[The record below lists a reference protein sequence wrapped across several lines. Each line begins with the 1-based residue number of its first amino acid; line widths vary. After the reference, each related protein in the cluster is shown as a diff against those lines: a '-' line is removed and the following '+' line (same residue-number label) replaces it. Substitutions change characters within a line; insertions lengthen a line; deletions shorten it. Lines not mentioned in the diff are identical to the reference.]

1 MLISHSRWRTNKEN
15 NKYDDNSFNPYLQS
29 GGGWLQSLWDSLQ
42 KQTVKDFEWL
52 VVDDGSTDGTKNL
65 ITQLQENSDFSIRY
79 IYKNNGGKHT
89 ALNVGIQ
96 TICSELTFI
105 VDSDDCVTDD
115 AVESILKIHQKYR
128 SQNNICGYAF
138 LRAFPDG
145 KVNGK
150 KFDVDEKIGS
160 YIDVRVNGDDTGA
173 DKAEVF
179 KTHCLK
185 EFPFPE
191 YPNEKFLGED
201 LVWVRMARKYQMVH
215 INKAIYIGNY
225 LEDGLTNNRRKHNIA
240 SPIGC
245 MHRAEEFME
254 SDLKTRYRIKGG
266 LQYIVYG
273 RFAGVKICDLIRKSR
288 HKILAT
294 VCIPGGLFL
303 YSRWRNAQ

>member
-1 MLISHSRWRTNKEN
+1 MTVTVLTPT
-15 NKYDDNSFNPYLQS
+15 FNR
-29 GGGWLQSLWDSLQ
+29 GGVLRSLWDSLQ

-65 ITQLQENSDFSIRY
+65 ITQLQENSDFPIRY
-79 IYKNNGGKHT
+79 IYKSNGGKHT

-115 AVESILKIHQKYR
+115 AVESILKIHKKYR
-128 SQNNICGYAF
+128 LQNNICGYAF

-160 YIDVRVNGDDTGA
+160 YIDVRVNGDDTSA

-215 INKAIYIGNY
+215 INKTIYIGNY

-240 SPIGC
+240 SPVGC

-273 RFAGVKICDLIRKSR
+273 RFAGVKVVDLIRKSR

-294 VCIPGGLFL
+294 VCIPGGLLL
-303 YSRWRNAQ
+303 YARWNKAQ

>member
-1 MLISHSRWRTNKEN
+1 MMITVLTPT
-15 NKYDDNSFNPYLQS
+15 FNR
-29 GGGWLQSLWDSLQ
+29 GGRLQSLWDSLQ

-65 ITQLQENSDFSIRY
+65 ITQLQEKSDFPIRY

-96 TICSELTFI
+96 TICSELIFI

-115 AVESILKIHQKYR
+115 AVESILKIHKKYR

-150 KFDVDEKIGS
+150 KFDVNEKIGS

-201 LVWVRMARKYQMVH
+201 LVWVRMARKYEMVH
-215 INKAIYIGNY
+215 INKAIYVGNY

-273 RFAGVKICDLIRKSR
+273 RFAGVKVVDLIRKSR
-288 HKILAT
+288 HKVLAT
-294 VCIPGGLFL
+294 VCTPGGLFL
-303 YSRWRNAQ
+303 HSRWSKAQ

>member
-1 MLISHSRWRTNKEN
+1 MTVTVLTPT
-15 NKYDDNSFNPYLQS
+15 FNR
-29 GGGWLQSLWDSLQ
+29 GGGLQSLWDSLQ
-42 KQTVKDFEWL
+42 KQTVKEFEWL
-52 VVDDGSTDGTKNL
+52 VVDDGSTDGTKDL
-65 ITQLQENSDFSIRY
+65 ITQLQEKSDFPIRY
-79 IYKNNGGKHT
+79 IYKSNGGKHT

-115 AVESILKIHQKYR
+115 AVESILKIHKKYR

-150 KFDVDEKIGS
+150 KFDVNEKIGS

-201 LVWVRMARKYQMVH
+201 LVWVRMARKYEMVH
-215 INKAIYIGNY
+215 INKAIYVGNY

-273 RFAGVKICDLIRKSR
+273 RFAGVKIVDLIRKSR
-288 HKILAT
+288 HKVLAT
-294 VCIPGGLFL
+294 VCTPGGLFL
-303 YSRWRNAQ
+303 HSRWSKAQ

>member
-1 MLISHSRWRTNKEN
+1 MMITVLTPT
-15 NKYDDNSFNPYLQS
+15 FNR
-29 GGGWLQSLWDSLQ
+29 GGLQSLWDSLQ

-52 VVDDGSTDGTKNL
+52 VVDDGSTDSTKNL
-65 ITQLQENSDFSIRY
+65 ITQLQEKSDFPIRY

-96 TICSELTFI
+96 TICSELIFI

-115 AVESILKIHQKYR
+115 AVESILKIHKKYR

-145 KVNGK
+145 KINGK

-201 LVWVRMARKYQMVH
+201 LVWVRMARKYEMVH
-215 INKAIYIGNY
+215 INKAIYVGNY

-273 RFAGVKICDLIRKSR
+273 RFAGVKVVDLIRKSR
-288 HKILAT
+288 HKVLAT
-294 VCIPGGLFL
+294 VCTPGGLFL
-303 YSRWRNAQ
+303 HSRWSKAQ

>member
-1 MLISHSRWRTNKEN
+1 MMITVLTPT
-15 NKYDDNSFNPYLQS
+15 FNR
-29 GGGWLQSLWDSLQ
+29 GGGLQSLWDSLQ

-52 VVDDGSTDGTKNL
+52 VVDDGSSDGTKNL
-65 ITQLQENSDFSIRY
+65 ITQLQEKSDFPVRY

-96 TICSELTFI
+96 TICSELIFI

-115 AVESILKIHQKYR
+115 AVESILKIHKKYR

-201 LVWVRMARKYQMVH
+201 LVWVRMARKYEMVH
-215 INKAIYIGNY
+215 INKAIYVGNY

-273 RFAGVKICDLIRKSR
+273 KFAGVKVVDLIRKSR
-288 HKILAT
+288 HKVLAT
-294 VCIPGGLFL
+294 VCTPGGLFL
-303 YSRWRNAQ
+303 HSRWSKAQ

>member
-1 MLISHSRWRTNKEN
+1 MMITVLTPT
-15 NKYDDNSFNPYLQS
+15 FNR
-29 GGGWLQSLWDSLQ
+29 GGRLQSLWNSLQ

-65 ITQLQENSDFSIRY
+65 ITQLQEKSDFPIRY

-96 TICSELTFI
+96 TICSELIFI

-115 AVESILKIHQKYR
+115 AVESILKIHKKYS

-145 KVNGK
+145 KINGK

-185 EFPFPE
+185 EFQFPE

-201 LVWVRMARKYQMVH
+201 LVWVRMARKYEMVH
-215 INKAIYIGNY
+215 INKAIYVGNY

-273 RFAGVKICDLIRKSR
+273 RFAGVKVVDLIRKSR
-288 HKILAT
+288 HKVLAT
-294 VCIPGGLFL
+294 VCTPGGLFL
-303 YSRWRNAQ
+303 HSRWSKAQ

>member
-1 MLISHSRWRTNKEN
+1 MTVTVLTPT
-15 NKYDDNSFNPYLQS
+15 FNRERVLR
-29 GGGWLQSLWDSLQ
+29 SLWDSLQ

-65 ITQLQENSDFSIRY
+65 ITQLQEKSDFPIRY
-79 IYKNNGGKHT
+79 IYKSNGGKHT

-115 AVESILKIHQKYR
+115 AIESILKIHKKYR

-201 LVWVRMARKYQMVH
+201 LVWLRMARKYEMVH
-215 INKAIYIGNY
+215 INKAIYVGNY

-240 SPIGC
+240 SPVGC

-273 RFAGVKICDLIRKSR
+273 RFAGVKVVDLIRKSR

-294 VCIPGGLFL
+294 VCIPGGLLL
-303 YSRWRNAQ
+303 YTRWNKAQ

>member
-1 MLISHSRWRTNKEN
+1 MTATVLTPT
-15 NKYDDNSFNPYLQS
+15 FNR
-29 GGGWLQSLWDSLQ
+29 GGGRLQSLWNSLQ

-52 VVDDGSTDGTKNL
+52 VVDDGSTDGTKDL
-65 ITQLQENSDFSIRY
+65 ITQLQEKSDFPIRY
-79 IYKNNGGKHT
+79 IYKSNGGKHT

-96 TICSELTFI
+96 TICSELIFI

-115 AVESILKIHQKYR
+115 AVESILKIHKKYR

-201 LVWVRMARKYQMVH
+201 LVWVRMARKYEMVH
-215 INKAIYIGNY
+215 INKAIYVGNY

-254 SDLKTRYRIKGG
+254 PDLKTRYRIKGG

-273 RFAGVKICDLIRKSR
+273 RFAGVKVVDLIRKSR
-288 HKILAT
+288 HKVLAT
-294 VCIPGGLFL
+294 VCTPGGLFL
-303 YSRWRNAQ
+303 HSRWSKAQ

>member
-1 MLISHSRWRTNKEN
+1 M
-15 NKYDDNSFNPYLQS
+15 
-29 GGGWLQSLWDSLQ
+29 Q

-52 VVDDGSTDGTKNL
+52 IVDDGSTDGTKNL
-65 ITQLQENSDFSIRY
+65 ITQLQEESDFPIRY
-79 IYKNNGGKHT
+79 IYKSNGGKHT

-105 VDSDDCVTDD
+105 VDSDDYVTED
-115 AVESILKIHQKYR
+115 AIESILKIHKKYR
-128 SQNNICGYAF
+128 LQNNICGYAF

-160 YIDVRVNGDDTGA
+160 YIDVRVNGDDTSA

-201 LVWVRMARKYQMVH
+201 LVWVRMARKYEMVH
-215 INKAIYIGNY
+215 INKAIYVGNY

-240 SPIGC
+240 SPVGC

-273 RFAGVKICDLIRKSR
+273 RFVGVKICDLIRKSR

-294 VCIPGGLFL
+294 VCIPGGLLL
-303 YSRWRNAQ
+303 YARWNKAQ

>member
-1 MLISHSRWRTNKEN
+1 MTVTVLTPT
-15 NKYDDNSFNPYLQS
+15 FNR
-29 GGGWLQSLWDSLQ
+29 GGGLQSLWDSLQ

-52 VVDDGSTDGTKNL
+52 VVDDGSTDGTKDL
-65 ITQLQENSDFSIRY
+65 ITQLQEKSDFPIRY

-96 TICSELTFI
+96 TICSELVFI

-115 AVESILKIHQKYR
+115 AVESILKIHKKYR

-201 LVWVRMARKYQMVH
+201 LVWVRMARKYEMVH
-215 INKAIYIGNY
+215 INKAIYVGNY

-273 RFAGVKICDLIRKSR
+273 RFAGVKVVDLIRKSR
-288 HKILAT
+288 HKVLAT
-294 VCIPGGLFL
+294 VCTPGGLFL
-303 YSRWRNAQ
+303 HSRWSKAQ

>member
-1 MLISHSRWRTNKEN
+1 MTVTVLTPT
-15 NKYDDNSFNPYLQS
+15 FNR
-29 GGGWLQSLWDSLQ
+29 GGGLQSLWDSLQ
-42 KQTVKDFEWL
+42 KQTVIDFEWL

-65 ITQLQENSDFSIRY
+65 ITQLQEKSDFPIRY
-79 IYKNNGGKHT
+79 IYKSNGGKHT
-89 ALNVGIQ
+89 ALSVGIQ

-115 AVESILKIHQKYR
+115 AVESILKIHKKYR

-201 LVWVRMARKYQMVH
+201 LVWVRMARKYEMVH
-215 INKAIYIGNY
+215 INKAIYVGNY

-240 SPIGC
+240 SPVGC

-273 RFAGVKICDLIRKSR
+273 RFAGVKVVDLIRKSR
-288 HKILAT
+288 HKVLAT
-294 VCIPGGLFL
+294 VCMPGGLFL
-303 YSRWRNAQ
+303 HSRWSKAQ

>member
-1 MLISHSRWRTNKEN
+1 MR
-15 NKYDDNSFNPYLQS
+15 
-29 GGGWLQSLWDSLQ
+29 SLWDSLQ

-65 ITQLQENSDFSIRY
+65 ITQLQENSDFPIRY
-79 IYKNNGGKHT
+79 IYKSNGGKHT

-115 AVESILKIHQKYR
+115 AVESILKIHKKYR
-128 SQNNICGYAF
+128 LQNNICGYAF

-160 YIDVRVNGDDTGA
+160 YIDVRVNGDDTSA

-215 INKAIYIGNY
+215 INKTIYIGNY

-240 SPIGC
+240 SPVGC

-273 RFAGVKICDLIRKSR
+273 RFAGVKVVDLIRKSR

-294 VCIPGGLFL
+294 VCIPGGLLL
-303 YSRWRNAQ
+303 YARWNKAQ

>member
-1 MLISHSRWRTNKEN
+1 MTVTVLTPT
-15 NKYDDNSFNPYLQS
+15 FNR
-29 GGGWLQSLWDSLQ
+29 GGRLQSLWNSLQ

-52 VVDDGSTDGTKNL
+52 VVDDGSTDGTKDL
-65 ITQLQENSDFSIRY
+65 ITQLQEKSDFPIRY
-79 IYKNNGGKHT
+79 IYKSNGGKHT

-115 AVESILKIHQKYR
+115 AVESILKIHKKYR

-150 KFDVDEKIGS
+150 KFDVNEKIGS

-201 LVWVRMARKYQMVH
+201 LVWVRMARKYEMVH
-215 INKAIYIGNY
+215 INKAIYVGNY

-273 RFAGVKICDLIRKSR
+273 RFAGVKVVDLIRKSR
-288 HKILAT
+288 HKVLAT
-294 VCIPGGLFL
+294 VCTPGGLFL
-303 YSRWRNAQ
+303 HSRWSKAQ

>member
-1 MLISHSRWRTNKEN
+1 MMITVLTPT
-15 NKYDDNSFNPYLQS
+15 FNR
-29 GGGWLQSLWDSLQ
+29 GGGLQSLWDSLQ

-65 ITQLQENSDFSIRY
+65 ITKLQEKSDFPIRY
-79 IYKNNGGKHT
+79 IYKSNGGKHT

-96 TICSELTFI
+96 TIRSELTFI

-115 AVESILKIHQKYR
+115 AVESILKIHKKYR

-150 KFDVDEKIGS
+150 KFDVNEKIGS
-160 YIDVRVNGDDTGA
+160 YIDVRVNGNDTGA

-201 LVWVRMARKYQMVH
+201 LVWVRMARKYEMVH
-215 INKAIYIGNY
+215 INKAIYVGNY

-240 SPIGC
+240 SPVGC

-288 HKILAT
+288 HKVLAT
-294 VCIPGGLFL
+294 VCTPGGLFL
-303 YSRWRNAQ
+303 HSRWSKAQ

>member
-1 MLISHSRWRTNKEN
+1 MTVTVLTPT
-15 NKYDDNSFNPYLQS
+15 FNR
-29 GGGWLQSLWDSLQ
+29 GGRLQSLWNSLQ

-52 VVDDGSTDGTKNL
+52 VVDDGSTDGTKDL
-65 ITQLQENSDFSIRY
+65 ITQLQEKSDFPIRY
-79 IYKNNGGKHT
+79 IYKSNGGKHT

-96 TICSELTFI
+96 TICSELIFI

-115 AVESILKIHQKYR
+115 AVESILKIHKKYR

-201 LVWVRMARKYQMVH
+201 LVWVRMARKYEMVH
-215 INKAIYIGNY
+215 INKAIYVGNY

-254 SDLKTRYRIKGG
+254 PDLKTRYRIKGG

-273 RFAGVKICDLIRKSR
+273 RFAGVKIVDLIRKSR
-288 HKILAT
+288 HKVLAT
-294 VCIPGGLFL
+294 VCTPGGLFL
-303 YSRWRNAQ
+303 HSRWSKAQ

>member
-1 MLISHSRWRTNKEN
+1 MMITVLTPT
-15 NKYDDNSFNPYLQS
+15 FNR
-29 GGGWLQSLWDSLQ
+29 GGGLQSLWDSLQ

-65 ITQLQENSDFSIRY
+65 ITQLQEKSDFPIRY

-96 TICSELTFI
+96 TICSELIFI

-115 AVESILKIHQKYR
+115 AVESILKIHKKYR

-145 KVNGK
+145 KINGK
-150 KFDVDEKIGS
+150 KFDVDERIGS

-201 LVWVRMARKYQMVH
+201 LVWVRMARKYEMVH
-215 INKAIYIGNY
+215 INKAIYVGNY

-254 SDLKTRYRIKGG
+254 SDLRTRYRIKGG

-273 RFAGVKICDLIRKSR
+273 RFAGVKVVDLIRKSR
-288 HKILAT
+288 HKVLAT
-294 VCIPGGLFL
+294 VCTPGGLFL
-303 YSRWRNAQ
+303 HSRWSKAQ

>member
-1 MLISHSRWRTNKEN
+1 MMITVLTPT
-15 NKYDDNSFNPYLQS
+15 FNR
-29 GGGWLQSLWDSLQ
+29 GGGLQSLWDSLQ

-65 ITQLQENSDFSIRY
+65 ITQLQENSDFPIRY

-96 TICSELTFI
+96 TICSELIFI

-115 AVESILKIHQKYR
+115 AVESILKIHKKYR

-201 LVWVRMARKYQMVH
+201 LVWVRMARKYEMVH
-215 INKAIYIGNY
+215 INKAIYVGNY

-273 RFAGVKICDLIRKSR
+273 RFAGVKVVDLIRKSR
-288 HKILAT
+288 HKVLAT
-294 VCIPGGLFL
+294 VCTPGGLFL
-303 YSRWRNAQ
+303 HSRWSKAQ

>member
-1 MLISHSRWRTNKEN
+1 MMITVLTPT
-15 NKYDDNSFNPYLQS
+15 FNR
-29 GGGWLQSLWDSLQ
+29 GGGLQSLWDSLQ
-42 KQTVKDFEWL
+42 KQTVREFEWL

-65 ITQLQENSDFSIRY
+65 ITQLQEKSDFPIRY

-96 TICSELTFI
+96 TICSELIFI

-115 AVESILKIHQKYR
+115 AVESILKIHKKYR

-145 KVNGK
+145 KINGK
-150 KFDVDEKIGS
+150 KFDVDERIGS

-201 LVWVRMARKYQMVH
+201 LVWVRMARKYEMVH
-215 INKAIYIGNY
+215 INKAIYVGNY

-273 RFAGVKICDLIRKSR
+273 RFAGVKVVDLIRKSR
-288 HKILAT
+288 HKVLAT
-294 VCIPGGLFL
+294 VCTPGGLFL
-303 YSRWRNAQ
+303 HSRWSKAQ

>member
-1 MLISHSRWRTNKEN
+1 MITVLTPT
-15 NKYDDNSFNPYLQS
+15 FNR
-29 GGGWLQSLWDSLQ
+29 GGRLQSLWDSLQ

-52 VVDDGSTDGTKNL
+52 VVDDGSTDGTKDL
-65 ITQLQENSDFSIRY
+65 ITQLQEKSDFPIRY

-96 TICSELTFI
+96 TICSELIFI

-115 AVESILKIHQKYR
+115 AVESILKIHKKYR

-201 LVWVRMARKYQMVH
+201 LVWVRMARKYEMVH
-215 INKAIYIGNY
+215 INKAIYVGNY
-225 LEDGLTNNRRKHNIA
+225 LEGGLTNNRRKHNIA
-240 SPIGC
+240 SPVGC

-273 RFAGVKICDLIRKSR
+273 RFAGVKVVDLIRKSR
-288 HKILAT
+288 HKVLAT

-303 YSRWRNAQ
+303 HSRWSKAQ

>member
-1 MLISHSRWRTNKEN
+1 MIITVLTPT
-15 NKYDDNSFNPYLQS
+15 FNR
-29 GGGWLQSLWDSLQ
+29 GGKLQSLWDSLQ

-65 ITQLQENSDFSIRY
+65 ITQLQEKSDFPIRY

-150 KFDVDEKIGS
+150 KFDVDEEIGS

-201 LVWVRMARKYQMVH
+201 LVWVRMARKYEMVH
-215 INKAIYIGNY
+215 INKAIYVGNY

-240 SPIGC
+240 SPVGC

-273 RFAGVKICDLIRKSR
+273 RFAGVKVVDLIRKSR

-294 VCIPGGLFL
+294 VCIPGGLLL
-303 YSRWRNAQ
+303 YARWNKAQ

>member
-1 MLISHSRWRTNKEN
+1 MMITVLTPT
-15 NKYDDNSFNPYLQS
+15 FNR
-29 GGGWLQSLWDSLQ
+29 GGRLQSLWDSLQ

-52 VVDDGSTDGTKNL
+52 VVDDGSTDGTKDL
-65 ITQLQENSDFSIRY
+65 ITQLQEKSDFPIRY

-96 TICSELTFI
+96 TICSELIFI

-115 AVESILKIHQKYR
+115 AVESILKIHKKYR

-201 LVWVRMARKYQMVH
+201 LVWVRMARKYEMVH
-215 INKAIYIGNY
+215 INKAIYVGNY

-273 RFAGVKICDLIRKSR
+273 RFAGVKVVDLIRKSR
-288 HKILAT
+288 HKVLAT

-303 YSRWRNAQ
+303 HSRWSKAQ

>member
-1 MLISHSRWRTNKEN
+1 MMITVLTPT
-15 NKYDDNSFNPYLQS
+15 FNR
-29 GGGWLQSLWDSLQ
+29 GGLQSLWDSLQ

-65 ITQLQENSDFSIRY
+65 ITKLQEKSDFPIRY
-79 IYKNNGGKHT
+79 IYKSNGGKHT

-96 TICSELTFI
+96 TIRSELTFI

-115 AVESILKIHQKYR
+115 AVESILKIHKKYR

-150 KFDVDEKIGS
+150 KFDVNEKIGS

-201 LVWVRMARKYQMVH
+201 LVWVRMARKYEMVH
-215 INKAIYIGNY
+215 INKAIYVGNY

-240 SPIGC
+240 SPVGC

-288 HKILAT
+288 HKVLAT
-294 VCIPGGLFL
+294 VCTPGGLFL
-303 YSRWRNAQ
+303 HSRWSKAQ

>member
-1 MLISHSRWRTNKEN
+1 MTVTILTPT
-15 NKYDDNSFNPYLQS
+15 FNR
-29 GGGWLQSLWDSLQ
+29 GGGLQSLWDSLQ

-52 VVDDGSTDGTKNL
+52 IVDDGSTDGTKNL
-65 ITQLQENSDFSIRY
+65 ITQLQEESDFPIRY
-79 IYKNNGGKHT
+79 IYKSNGGKHT

-115 AVESILKIHQKYR
+115 AVESILKIHKKYR

-179 KTHCLK
+179 KTHCLR

-201 LVWVRMARKYQMVH
+201 LVWVRMARKYEMVH
-215 INKAIYIGNY
+215 INKAIYVGNY

-240 SPIGC
+240 SPVGC

-294 VCIPGGLFL
+294 VCIPGGLLL
-303 YSRWRNAQ
+303 YARWNKAQ

>member
-1 MLISHSRWRTNKEN
+1 MMITVLTPT
-15 NKYDDNSFNPYLQS
+15 FNR
-29 GGGWLQSLWDSLQ
+29 GGGLQSLWDSLQ

-52 VVDDGSTDGTKNL
+52 VVDDGSTDGTKDL
-65 ITQLQENSDFSIRY
+65 ITQLQEKSDFPIRY
-79 IYKNNGGKHT
+79 IYKSNGGKHT

-115 AVESILKIHQKYR
+115 AVESILKIHKKYR

-150 KFDVDEKIGS
+150 KFDVNEKIGS

-201 LVWVRMARKYQMVH
+201 LVWVRMARKYEMVH
-215 INKAIYIGNY
+215 INKAVYVGNY

-240 SPIGC
+240 SPVGC